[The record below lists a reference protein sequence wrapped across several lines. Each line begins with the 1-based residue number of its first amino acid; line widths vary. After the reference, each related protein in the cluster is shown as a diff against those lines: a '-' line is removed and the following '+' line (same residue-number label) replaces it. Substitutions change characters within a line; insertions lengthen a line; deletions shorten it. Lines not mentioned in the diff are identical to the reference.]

1 MVISAEPLIYGLIFL
16 AVLALVQGIYL
27 TVFGKSISLNS
38 RVNRRLEM
46 LEKGAGRE
54 QVLEQ
59 LRKEM
64 SQHMKSRSIPLYAIL
79 ADKAQKANIAF
90 TPGQLVMVMGI
101 LTVVAFF
108 LLTFGTGAAL
118 AVRLVISIVM
128 GVGAV
133 FVWVNNTAKKR
144 MALIEEQL
152 PDAVELMVR
161 SLRVGH
167 PFSAALQI
175 VAKEVPDPLGTE
187 MGVISDEAAY
197 GRDVGE
203 ALKSM
208 AERMDMQDL
217 RFLAVSVTIQQTSG
231 GNLAEILDGLAK
243 VIRARFKL
251 FRRVKAITAEA
262 KWSGMFLSGFPI
274 VALVMINVIQPNY
287 YDDVKETAV
296 FIPACLVVA
305 AFLVVNVFVMKAL
318 VNIKV

>member
-1 MVISAEPLIYGLIFL
+1 MVISIEPIIYGLIFVG
-16 AVLALVQGIYL
+16 VLALVQGIYL

-64 SQHMKSRSIPLYAIL
+64 SQHMKSRSIPLYAML

-90 TPGQLVMVMGI
+90 TPGQLVMVMVV
-101 LTVVAFF
+101 LTLVAFAG
-108 LLTFGTGAAL
+108 LTIGTSAGL
-118 AVRLVISIVM
+118 VVRIIIAIAM

-133 FVWVNNTAKKR
+133 FVWVSKTAKKR
-144 MALIEEQL
+144 LGMIEEQL

-167 PFSAALQI
+167 PFSSALGI
-175 VAKEVPDPLGTE
+175 VAKEIPDPLATE

-197 GRDVGE
+197 GRDVGD
-203 ALKSM
+203 ALKAM
-208 AERMDMQDL
+208 AERLDMQDL
-217 RFLAVSVTIQQTSG
+217 RFLAVAVTIQQTSG
-231 GNLAEILDGLAK
+231 GNLAEILDGLSK
-243 VIRARFKL
+243 VIRSRFKL

-262 KWSGMFLSGFPI
+262 KWSGMFLSIFPI
-274 VALVMINVIQPNY
+274 VALVGINVIQPNY
-287 YDDVKETAV
+287 YDDVKETAL

-305 AFLVVNVFVMKAL
+305 AFLVANIFVMRHL

>member
-1 MVISAEPLIYGLIFL
+1 MVISIEPIIYGLIFVG
-16 AVLALVQGIYL
+16 VLALVQGIYL

-64 SQHMKSRSIPLYAIL
+64 SQHMKSRSIPLYAML

-90 TPGQLVMVMGI
+90 TPGQLVMVMVV
-101 LTVVAFF
+101 LTLVAFAG
-108 LLTFGTGAAL
+108 LTIGTSAGIVVRVII
-118 AVRLVISIVM
+118 AVAM

-133 FVWVNNTAKKR
+133 FVWVSKTAKKR
-144 MALIEEQL
+144 LGMIEEQL

-167 PFSAALQI
+167 PFSSALGI
-175 VAKEVPDPLGTE
+175 VAKEIPDPLATE

-197 GRDVGE
+197 GRDVGD
-203 ALKSM
+203 ALKAM
-208 AERMDMQDL
+208 AERLDMQDL
-217 RFLAVSVTIQQTSG
+217 RFLAVAVTIQQTSG
-231 GNLAEILDGLAK
+231 GNLAEILDGLSK
-243 VIRARFKL
+243 VIRSRFKL

-262 KWSGMFLSGFPI
+262 KWSGMFLSIFPI
-274 VALVMINVIQPNY
+274 VALVGINVIQPNY
-287 YDDVKETAV
+287 YDDVKETAL

-305 AFLVVNVFVMKAL
+305 AFLVANIFVMRHL